1 MLHIVRVFVALLAVM
16 LLAACSLSTQLQLTP
31 LAPQPISTRSPLP
44 TPGQSPLPAPGHSP
58 LPMPPAGARPSL
70 SAPIP
75 SEADAAVRAAT
86 NDLATKLKI
95 ASDIV
100 QVVSVSAVDWSDTS
114 LGCPQPGM
122 FYAQVIVQGYTI
134 ILSAG
139 GQQVEYHADQRGRIV
154 TCSK

>member
-1 MLHIVRVFVALLAVM
+1 MLHIVRVSVVLLAVM
-16 LLAACSLSTQLQLTP
+16 LLAACSLSTELQLTP
-31 LAPQPISTRSPLP
+31 LAPQPDSTRSPLP
-44 TPGQSPLPAPGHSP
+44 TPGHSP
-58 LPMPPAGARPSL
+58 LPTPPAGERPSS

-75 SEADAAVRAAT
+75 SEAEASVRAAI
-86 NDLATKLKI
+86 NDLAAKLKI
-95 ASDIV
+95 ASEAV

-134 ILSAG
+134 MLAAG

>member
-16 LLAACSLSTQLQLTP
+16 LLAACSLSSEVQLTP
-31 LAPQPISTRSPLP
+31 LAPQPVSTRSPLP

-86 NDLATKLKI
+86 NDLAAKLKI
-95 ASDIV
+95 APDVV

>member
-1 MLHIVRVFVALLAVM
+1 MLHIVRVSVVLLAVL
-16 LLAACSLSTQLQLTP
+16 LLAACSLSTDFQLTP
-31 LAPQPISTRSPLP
+31 LAPQPVSTRSPLP
-44 TPGQSPLPAPGHSP
+44 TPGHSP
-58 LPMPPAGARPSL
+58 LPTPGYSPLPTPPAGERG

-75 SEADAAVRAAT
+75 PEAGASVRAAI
-86 NDLATKLKI
+86 NDLAAKLKI
-95 ASDIV
+95 ASEAV

-122 FYAQVIVQGYTI
+122 FYAQIIVQGYRI

-139 GQQVEYHADQRGRIV
+139 GQQIEYHADQRGRVV

>member
-1 MLHIVRVFVALLAVM
+1 MLHIVRVSVALLAVM
-16 LLAACSLSTQLQLTP
+16 LLAACSLSTQVQLTP
-31 LAPQPISTRSPLP
+31 LAPQPVSTRSPLP
-44 TPGQSPLPAPGHSP
+44 TPGQSPLPAPGLSP
-58 LPMPPAGARPSL
+58 LPMPPAGARPSS

-75 SEADAAVRAAT
+75 SAADASVRAAI
-86 NDLATKLKI
+86 NDLAAKLKI
-95 ASDIV
+95 ASDAV

>member
-1 MLHIVRVFVALLAVM
+1 MLHIVRVSVVLLAM
-16 LLAACSLSTQLQLTP
+16 LLLSACSLSTEVQLTP
-31 LAPQPISTRSPLP
+31 LAPQPVSTHSPLP
-44 TPGQSPLPAPGHSP
+44 TPGQSPLPTPGQSP
-58 LPMPPAGARPSL
+58 LPTPSAGERPSS

-75 SEADAAVRAAT
+75 SEADASVRAAI
-86 NDLATKLKI
+86 NDLAARLKI
-95 ASDIV
+95 ASEAV
-100 QVVSVSAVDWSDTS
+100 QVVSVSATDWSDTS

-122 FYAQVIVQGYTI
+122 FYAQIIVQGYTI

>member
-1 MLHIVRVFVALLAVM
+1 M
-16 LLAACSLSTQLQLTP
+16 
-31 LAPQPISTRSPLP
+31 
-44 TPGQSPLPAPGHSP
+44 
-58 LPMPPAGARPSL
+58 
-70 SAPIP
+70 
-75 SEADAAVRAAT
+75 RAAT
-86 NDLATKLKI
+86 NDLAAKLKM
-95 ASDIV
+95 AAVAV

-134 ILSAG
+134 MLAAG